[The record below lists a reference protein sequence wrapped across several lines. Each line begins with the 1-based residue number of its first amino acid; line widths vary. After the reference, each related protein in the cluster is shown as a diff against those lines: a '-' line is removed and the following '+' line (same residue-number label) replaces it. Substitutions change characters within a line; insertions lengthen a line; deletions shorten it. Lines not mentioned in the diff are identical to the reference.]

1 MFCLL
6 TWYMSMEKKELL
18 KKSVFSLNIVVQEIW
33 VLSVNALDRWK
44 YMYLFH
50 SLKKNTKHL
59 INWHLLSCF
68 TDSNTKNWQ
77 KDRPEDFRFRAIKKL
92 TQHTCTFIGWWQ
104 LMRRMLNKFKWIYK
118 NLFYIAGSLN
128 FTFPSFK

>member
-1 MFCLL
+1 MSITNNQVKNMYLNKHSSCKCFACWHKCLD
-6 TWYMSMEKKELL
+6 EKTGIVKN
-18 KKSVFSLNIVVQEIW
+18 VFSLNIVVQEIW

-50 SLKKNTKHL
+50 SLKKNIKHL

-77 KDRPEDFRFRAIKKL
+77 KDRPEDFRFRAIQKL

-104 LMRRMLNKFKWIYK
+104 LMRRMLNKF
-118 NLFYIAGSLN
+118 
-128 FTFPSFK
+128 

>member
-1 MFCLL
+1 
-6 TWYMSMEKKELL
+6 MSITNNQVTVRTCTETNTRVANVLPADMINVLMKKQELL
-18 KKSVFSLNIVVQEIW
+18 NKSVFSLNIVVQEIW

-50 SLKKNTKHL
+50 SLKKNIKHL

-104 LMRRMLNKFKWIYK
+104 LMRRMLNKF
-118 NLFYIAGSLN
+118 
-128 FTFPSFK
+128 